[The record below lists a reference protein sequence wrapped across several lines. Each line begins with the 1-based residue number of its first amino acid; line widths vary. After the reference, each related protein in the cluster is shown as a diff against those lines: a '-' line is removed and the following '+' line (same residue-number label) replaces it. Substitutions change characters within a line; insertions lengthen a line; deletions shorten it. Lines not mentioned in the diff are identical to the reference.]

1 MSDTE
6 ITKDF
11 AGVPIRFT
19 RRGDGTCWVDSA
31 QVSVALGYY
40 DRSTFLR
47 LCRKH
52 AQELA
57 PHQGVAVL
65 TTPSAADGR
74 GGGEQKVTII
84 EEHGVYLLACL
95 ARTPRGAE
103 FRAFV
108 AEVFTQLRRGHLE
121 LLNAQ
126 QAELRAEQVRLRDRA
141 EVAEAHLQDAR
152 ASLRLAEHRA
162 AQLGIKPAPLPPVAQ
177 ALVDRARL
185 AGSLRLTAAEVA
197 VILETTPGRLAKL
210 HPRPHAR
217 FRGTRKPY
225 HVDDVRRFL
234 RGQQGDAVAAGAAR

>member
-1 MSDTE
+1 ME

-11 AGVPIRFT
+11 AGTPMLF
-19 RRGDGTCWVDSA
+19 RRREDGTCWA
-31 QVSVALGYY
+31 EAEQVSVALGYS
-40 DRSTFLR
+40 RRNEFLR
-47 LCRKH
+47 LCERH
-52 AQELA
+52 AHELR
-57 PHQGVAVL
+57 PYRSSV
-65 TTPSAADGR
+65 
-74 GGGEQKVTII
+74 KVTKEVGVREVVII

-103 FRAFV
+103 FRSFV

-121 LLNAQ
+121 LLHAQ
-126 QAELRAEQVRLRDRA
+126 QAELRVEQVRLRDRA
-141 EVAEAHLQDAR
+141 EVAEGSLQDAR
-152 ASLRLAEHRA
+152 S
-162 AQLGIKPAPLPPVAQ
+162 QLGYYQRLVEAAGRYAPLSPVAQ

-210 HPRPHAR
+210 QPRPHAR

-234 RGQQGDAVAAGAAR
+234 RGQQGDAVAAAVAR